1 MPIGFR
7 NAERK
12 DVPKVLSFIR
22 KLADYE
28 KLAHEVETTEEL
40 LEKNLFGEK
49 RYAEVIFA
57 TINEVEVGFALFF
70 HNFSTF
76 MGKPGIYLEDLYVLP
91 EYRERGIGTAL
102 LRHLAGLA
110 KERGC
115 GRIEWWVL
123 DWNPARKFYESIGAR
138 AMDDWIVY
146 RLTGDNL
153 AKMAENR

>member
-7 NAERK
+7 NAERE

-22 KLADYE
+22 KLAEYE
-28 KLAHEVETTEEL
+28 KLAHEVEATEQM
-40 LEKNLFGEK
+40 LEKYLFGEK

-57 TINEVEVGFALFF
+57 SLDEEEVGFALFF

-76 MGKPGIYLEDLYVLP
+76 LGKPGIYLEDLYVLP
-91 EYRERGIGTAL
+91 EYRKRGVGTAL
-102 LRHLAGLA
+102 LRRIARLA

-115 GRIEWWVL
+115 GRVEWWVL
-123 DWNPARKFYESIGAR
+123 DWNPARKFYESIGAK

-146 RLTGDNL
+146 RLKGDEL
-153 AKMAENR
+153 AEVAENR